1 MTATWIPHIGS
12 GLLTDQGHYVGLE
25 VHDPGD
31 TKAKLGPGTVFTI
44 EPGIY
49 IPEEKLGVRIED
61 IYWVDPSGKLV
72 DLTAS
77 LPHTADEVEAAMAG
91 TYKPKS

>member
-1 MTATWIPHIGS
+1 M
-12 GLLTDQGHYVGLE
+12 
-25 VHDPGD
+25 
-31 TKAKLGPGTVFTI
+31 VFTI

-61 IYWVDPSGKLV
+61 IYYVDANGKLV

-77 LPHTADEVEAAMAG
+77 LPHTADEIEAAV
-91 TYKPKS
+91 KR